1 MARTRT
7 LSDLIADVRQRTNQE
22 NSTFV
27 TDAEVTEYL
36 NQEIA
41 ELYGRIVQ
49 AQGQEHYRASSTIP
63 VVSGTAL
70 YALPADFWQLQAL
83 EATLGGITGRL
94 RPFMQVEH
102 ARLQNA
108 QPFAWYSPIRYRLQA
123 NNIEILPATQ
133 TFTATLFYT
142 PAPPRL
148 VNSGDLLDGFA
159 GYEAAAIYGACAT
172 VLQKEESDASFY
184 IGQRERIYRHIDA
197 VAAQRDA
204 NEPERIVDVTASD
217 WPWTGGGLY

>member
-7 LSDLIADVRQRTNQE
+7 LADLILDVRQRTNQE

-41 ELYGRIVQ
+41 ELYARIVQ
-49 AQGQEHYRASSTIP
+49 AQGPEHYRSSVPVP

-94 RPFMQVEH
+94 RPFMQTEH

-123 NNIEILPATQ
+123 NNLEILPATQ
-133 TFTATLFYT
+133 TFTATLYYT

-148 VNSGDLLDGFA
+148 VSGTDVLDGFA
-159 GYEAAAIYGACAT
+159 GYEVAAIYGACAT
-172 VLQKEESDASFY
+172 VLQKEESDPSFY
-184 IGQRERIYRHIDA
+184 LAQRDRIYAHIQS

-204 NEPERIVDVTASD
+204 NEPERIQDVTTND
-217 WPWTGGGLY
+217 WPWGGGMY

>member
-7 LSDLIADVRQRTNQE
+7 LTDLIADVRQRTNQE

-27 TDAEVTEYL
+27 TDAEITEYL

-41 ELYGRIVQ
+41 DLYTRIVQ
-49 AQGQEHYRASSTIP
+49 AQGPEHYRASSSLS

-70 YALPADFWQLQAL
+70 YPLPADFWQLQAV

-94 RPFMQVEH
+94 RPFMQSEH

-108 QPFAWYSPIRYRLQA
+108 QPFGWYSPIRYRLQA

-133 TFTATLFYT
+133 TFAATLFYT

-148 VNSGDLLDGFA
+148 VNPGDLFDGFA
-159 GYEAAAIYGACAT
+159 GYEVAAIYGACAT
-172 VLQKEESDASFY
+172 VLQKEESDPGFY
-184 IGQRERIYRHIDA
+184 LAQRERIYARVA
-197 VAAQRDA
+197 SLAAQRDA
-204 NEPERIVDVTASD
+204 NEPERIQDVTASD
-217 WPWTGGGLY
+217 WPFGGLL